1 MARGRKEV
9 VRKLIG
15 YDLFR
20 LTEAEI
26 NNRLDVAFFPDR
38 VHALEYHD
46 FELFSHEILPQ
57 LKRHNLLEEFTM
69 NMNILIKKTL
79 KTKEELQNFTTLDFN
94 HKIEMLDGKN
104 RAICALKAY
113 YENKL

>member
-9 VRKLIG
+9 VRKLVG

-20 LTEAEI
+20 LTEPEI

-38 VHALEYHD
+38 IRALEYHN
-46 FELFSHEILPQ
+46 FELFCLEIIPQ
-57 LKRHNLLEEFTM
+57 LKRHRLLQDFME
-69 NMNILIKKTL
+69 NILILARKRL
-79 KTKEELQNFTTLDFN
+79 KTKEDIEKFNTSDAN
-94 HKIEMLDGKN
+94 HKIEMLSGKD